1 MLKGKL
7 TKYFSIRMMS
17 RILIFVNFGKT
28 IKLRWTSNHQGRR
41 RVDTMRKMFDRR
53 VKQGT
58 DLKPGADHP
67 GAVTA
72 GVVEATAEI
81 AVEATAEIAG
91 AVVEATAEIA
101 GAIVEATA
109 EAEIAAEATAEAV
122 AAET

>member
-1 MLKGKL
+1 
-7 TKYFSIRMMS
+7 MMS

-72 GVVEATAEI
+72 GVAEATAEI

-91 AVVEATAEIA
+91 AAV
-101 GAIVEATA
+101 VEATA
-109 EAEIAAEATAEAV
+109 EAEIAAEATVEAV
-122 AAET
+122 AAE